1 MVSRR
6 VWRTGEYQ
14 LSLGSRTLIMG
25 VVNVT
30 PDSFSDG
37 GLAFSR
43 EAAVSLAQRLV
54 EEGADIID
62 VGGESTRP
70 GSTPVPMEEEIR
82 RVIPVIG
89 ELAAK
94 LAVPLSVDTYKAEVA
109 RRALAVGA
117 SIVNDISGGT
127 FDPDMPDVVA
137 QHRAGVVLMHIKGT
151 PRTMQENPQYGDVV
165 SEVAEFLTGAVER
178 FKKVGVP
185 LESIIVD
192 PGIGFGKRLEHNLQL
207 LRNIARFQGIAAGV
221 LVGPSRKSFIGAITG
236 LPVEQRLEGTIAAA
250 VVASLYGADVVRV
263 HDVAAVRRA
272 LLISDAIKFASMA
285 SE

>member
-1 MVSRR
+1 
-6 VWRTGEYQ
+6 
-14 LSLGSRTLIMG
+14 MG

-185 LESIIVD
+185 LESIMVD

-272 LLISDAIKFASMA
+272 LLISDAIKFASVA